1 MNSNI
6 LPYDL
11 STLLMIKSINF
22 LSKVICLSDKFLS
35 IKANI
40 NSSSGLS
47 IFAKRQFFV
56 LDLRSFNLNLI
67 SPIGIKINYP
77 LFIIRPQVHPQSKT
91 Q

>member
-22 LSKVICLSDKFLS
+22 LSKVICLSDKFFN

-40 NSSSGLS
+40 NSSSGFS
-47 IFAKRQFFV
+47 IFAKRQFLV
-56 LDLRSFNLNLI
+56 LDLRSSNLKLI
-67 SPIGIKINYP
+67 SAIGLIEVIIKN
-77 LFIIRPQVHPQSKT
+77 LLS
-91 Q
+91 